1 MIPFNP
7 HWYGKVEESAVGT
20 VYPFKWNVKDNAGQ
34 VKLLR
39 EPNILG
45 GRIVID
51 DTDKI
56 KYSEVSTLIEAEAN
70 FIKLTRQAQSGDLG
84 IVMEDIKEE
93 SGEFRN
99 KVREQIKADSDLI
112 RELQAN
118 DRSTE
123 EIQALKDEMNQ
134 LREQVKEI
142 EQSNTEAAGSTIPSA

>member
-1 MIPFNP
+1 MLLFNP
-7 HWYGKVEESAVGT
+7 NWYGRVEESAVGT
-20 VYPFKWNVKDNAGQ
+20 VYPFKWNVYNNTEQ
-34 VKLLR
+34 IKLLR

-45 GRIVID
+45 GRIVLD

-84 IVMEDIKEE
+84 IVMEDIKAE

-99 KVREQIKADSDLI
+99 EVREQIKADSNLI
-112 RELQAN
+112 RDLQAN

-123 EIQALKDEMNQ
+123 EIQALKDEIRQ
-134 LREQVKEI
+134 LREKVKGI
-142 EQSNTEAAGSTIPSA
+142 EQSNAEATSSTIPSK